1 MTEASRAQKL
11 LIQQNDEINAL
22 RNRVAEL
29 EEENRQLRKEMIGTD
44 YVFFDFLSNHQTKLL
59 MGIYNRPVADYAYLD
74 RITEQGDRYNRY
86 TDINHEALRNR
97 VSIWKLRQKM
107 REHGIEI
114 KTWRGVGY
122 YLDDE
127 NKAKLRDLLNTS
139 AERVKNNGG
148 S

>member
-1 MTEASRAQKL
+1 MTEASRVQKL
-11 LIQQNDEINAL
+11 LVTQNDEINAL
-22 RNRVAEL
+22 RNRIAEL
-29 EEENRQLRKEMIGTD
+29 EEEVRQLRADMVPTD
-44 YVFFDFLSNHQTKLL
+44 ATFLDFLSKHQMKLL
-59 MGIYNRPVADYAYLD
+59 LGIYSRPIADYSYLD

-107 REHGIEI
+107 REYGIKI
-114 KTWRGVGY
+114 RTWRGIGY

-127 NKAKLRDLLNTS
+127 NKEKLRGLLNTS
-139 AERVKNNGG
+139 AERVNKTGE

>member
-1 MTEASRAQKL
+1 MMQTAQHL
-11 LIQQNDEINAL
+11 HDRI
-22 RNRVAEL
+22 AEL
-29 EEENRQLRKEMIGTD
+29 EEEILQLREDMAQTD
-44 YVFFDFLSNHQTKLL
+44 ATFLHFLSKNQVKLL
-59 MGIYNRPVADYAYLD
+59 MGIYSRKVADYAYLD

-114 KTWRGVGY
+114 KTWRGIGY

-127 NKAKLRDLLNTS
+127 GKAKLKALM
-139 AERVKNNGG
+139 ERKDD
-148 S
+148 